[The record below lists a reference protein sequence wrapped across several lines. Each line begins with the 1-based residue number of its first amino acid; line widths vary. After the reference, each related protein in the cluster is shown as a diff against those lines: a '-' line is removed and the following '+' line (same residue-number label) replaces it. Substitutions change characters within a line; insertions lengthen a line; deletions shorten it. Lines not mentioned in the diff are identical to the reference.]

1 MSYQL
6 TGRASSAT
14 HSPLTDLRTKYADEV
29 REEVNLWAEKETK
42 GLIKNLLPHRSVDS
56 LTSLIFANALYFKG
70 VWQRPFD
77 TSKTK
82 DYDFDLLNGKSVKVP
97 FMTSKNDQFISSFDG
112 FKVLGLPYKQ
122 GNYGRA
128 FSIYFFLPDAKD
140 GLSALIDTVASN
152 SEFLEHNLP
161 RRKVEVGKFRIPR
174 FNISFKIEASKLLK
188 KLGLTLPF
196 SMGGLTK
203 MVDSPIS
210 QELYVSGIFQKSFI
224 EVNEEGTKAAAAT
237 AGIVYGCSPYRPPPL
252 PPMDFVADHPFLF
265 LIREEFSGTILFVGK
280 VVNPLDG

>member
-1 MSYQL
+1 
-6 TGRASSAT
+6 
-14 HSPLTDLRTKYADEV
+14 V

-42 GLIKNLLPHRSVDS
+42 GLIKDLLPRRSAHS

-70 VWQRPFD
+70 VWKQQFA

-82 DYDFDLLNGKSVKVP
+82 DYDFDLLNGNSIKVP
-97 FMTSKNDQFISSFDG
+97 FMTSKDDQFISSFDD

-122 GNYGRA
+122 GKDGRA
-128 FSIYFFLPDAKD
+128 FSIYFLLPDEKD
-140 GLSALIDTVASN
+140 GLSALIDKVASD
-152 SEFLEHNLP
+152 SEFLEQNLP
-161 RRKVEVGKFRIPR
+161 RRKVKVGKFRIPR
-174 FNISFKIEASKLLK
+174 FNISFEIEASELLK
-188 KLGLTLPF
+188 KLGLALPF

-224 EVNEEGTKAAAAT
+224 EVNEEGTKAAAVT
-237 AGIVYGCSPYRPPPL
+237 VSVVRGCSRYGPPPV
-252 PPMDFVADHPFLF
+252 PTIDFVADHPFLF
-265 LIREEFSGTILFVGK
+265 LIREDFSGTILFVGK